1 MRPKTQGKTLNTCR
15 LQRILS
21 WFECDNPDSTLP
33 GCRSDS
39 ESDEESDPDSP
50 PKKRTYKG
58 RLQDMVGKVVLMETE
73 DRKRTY
79 WVPTLVVSPNASDLE
94 LKHSDHL
101 LLKSFKDSKL

>member
-1 MRPKTQGKTLNTCR
+1 MYCLCY
-15 LQRILS
+15 
-21 WFECDNPDSTLP
+21 
-33 GCRSDS
+33 RSDS